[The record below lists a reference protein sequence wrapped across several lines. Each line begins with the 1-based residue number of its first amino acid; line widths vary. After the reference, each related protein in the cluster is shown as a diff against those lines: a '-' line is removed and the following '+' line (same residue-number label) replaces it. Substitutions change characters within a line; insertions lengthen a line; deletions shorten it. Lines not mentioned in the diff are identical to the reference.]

1 MRGTLESVDAQLG
14 NATTDQAFDIP
25 SKQSQSF
32 SWRLQIPDGLGFLT
46 YKAVG
51 STGQLSDGEEG
62 YLPVLSRRILV
73 TESLPL
79 PIRGATTKTSSSRSC
94 WSPASRTRCNTSR

>member
-1 MRGTLESVDAQLG
+1 M
-14 NATTDQAFDIP
+14 
-25 SKQSQSF
+25 
-32 SWRLQIPDGLGFLT
+32 GFLT

-51 STGQLSDGEEG
+51 STGRLSDGEEG

-79 PIRGATTKTSSSRSC
+79 PIRGRGIQDVHLRRNC
-94 WSPASRTRCNTSR
+94 WQPASRTRSSISR

>member
-1 MRGTLESVDAQLG
+1 M
-14 NATTDQAFDIP
+14 
-25 SKQSQSF
+25 
-32 SWRLQIPDGLGFLT
+32 PDGCGFLT

-51 STGQLSDGEEG
+51 ATGTVSDGEEG

-79 PIRGATTKTSSSRSC
+79 PIRG
-94 WSPASRTRCNTSR
+94 PAHEEVRVHQAARVRQVRTRCSTRA